1 MIHENLANPNVRLR
15 WLKHVIV
22 INMFW
27 PYIFMVQ
34 RLRPLKSN
42 TGRRNLRKKQN
53 FPHLLGTRDSILLYF
68 WILIFSKHFRS
79 GVFLWS
85 SVMEP
90 NVKFSHWTPN
100 SLALPLQMCQK
111 CGSVRLAPRSIVI
124 HECANRGRHCLFYG
138 TNSLTFVAA
147 VFYSSLK
154 SKSL

>member
-1 MIHENLANPNVRLR
+1 MILENR
-15 WLKHVIV
+15 
-22 INMFW
+22 
-27 PYIFMVQ
+27 YIIFNISLMADDFLICFTQ
-34 RLRPLKSN
+34 K
-42 TGRRNLRKKQN
+42 
-53 FPHLLGTRDSILLYF
+53 LGTRDSILYF
-68 WILIFSKHFRS
+68 LIFIFSKHFRS
-79 GVFLWS
+79 GLFLWS

-90 NVKFSHWTPN
+90 NVKFSLWTQN

-124 HECANRGRHCLFYG
+124 HECANRGRHCLLYG